1 MMTSATASALFM
13 LPSTF
18 FVIARHHP
26 CAIIM
31 SMTAAYDALN
41 SRQQKT
47 VLAILGGSGMIEY
60 RRVESLLLALGF
72 KAIEG
77 RGSRVRFQ
85 HKQYG
90 AFLLHRP
97 HPERTAPKGMI
108 DELRDFLCEEGI
120 TP

>member
-1 MMTSATASALFM
+1 
-13 LPSTF
+13 
-18 FVIARHHP
+18 
-26 CAIIM
+26 M